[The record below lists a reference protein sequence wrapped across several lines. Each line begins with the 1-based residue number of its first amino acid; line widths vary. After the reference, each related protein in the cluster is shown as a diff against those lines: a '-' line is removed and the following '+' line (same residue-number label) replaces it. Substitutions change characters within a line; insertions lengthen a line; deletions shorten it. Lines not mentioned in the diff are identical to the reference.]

1 LNRFLSKAREPPQ
14 PTRQS
19 ALAGGAMLARLQTQ
33 AALPNRMAITASRPG
48 GPKPGDPKTGNP

>member
-1 LNRFLSKAREPPQ
+1 
-14 PTRQS
+14 
-19 ALAGGAMLARLQTQ
+19 MLARLQTQ